1 MRTILRHLGVFN
13 FFMLFKSLS
22 PIFAYILCLL
32 ALSEVAL
39 GEQLHRHFPRGS
51 REVFIANT
59 PGVRAE
65 LLKNIAPLIEKS
77 IANGHYPGAVILV
90 GHRGQIIYKGVFGNR
105 RILPDVAPMRFN
117 TIFDIAS
124 LTKVVATTP
133 AIMQLVEQGKMDL
146 DAPVSKYWPEFAKHG
161 KSTITI
167 RELLTHTSGLPAE
180 IPITK
185 KINSANALA
194 QITQLKLA
202 HPVGKKFFY
211 SDVNFIVLAHLI
223 EIISNKSLDQYAQQ
237 HIFNPLKMNDTYF
250 SPSNKLRDR
259 IAPTEMIEKKL
270 RWGEVHDPIAHSLGG
285 ISGNAG
291 LFSDANNLGIYAQ
304 SLLDGGQLHH
314 DTSKSASHFL
324 GPLSIS
330 KMTTVQTPEAILEA
344 RGLGWDIDSAYS
356 NRGILFPMQSFGH
369 TGWTGTSMWIDP
381 VTQTWIV
388 ILTSRA
394 HPAPAKSNQ
403 LVQDRRTIAT
413 IISASITDISMV
425 SLKNTGKGELKRAY
439 A

>member
-1 MRTILRHLGVFN
+1 
-13 FFMLFKSLS
+13 
-22 PIFAYILCLL
+22 
-32 ALSEVAL
+32 VAL
-39 GEQLHRHFPRGS
+39 ADKQHRHFPRGS
-51 REVFIANT
+51 HEVFIAT
-59 PGVRAE
+59 TTGVRAE
-65 LLKNIAPLIEKS
+65 LLKNIAPIIEKS

-90 GHRGQIIYKGVFGNR
+90 GHRGHIIYKGVFGNR
-105 RILPDVAPMRFN
+105 RILPDIAPMRFD
-117 TIFDIAS
+117 TVFDIAS

-133 AIMQLVEQGKMDL
+133 AIMQLVEEGRIDL
-146 DAPVSKYWPEFAKHG
+146 DASVSKYWPEFAKHG
-161 KSTITI
+161 KNAITI

-180 IPITK
+180 IPTNSK
-185 KINSANALA
+185 KSNVLT
-194 QITQLKLA
+194 QIIQLKLA

-223 EIISNKSLDQYAQQ
+223 KIISNESLDQYTQQ

-250 SPSNKLRDR
+250 SPSSKLRDR

-291 LFSDANNLGIYAQ
+291 LFSDADNLGIYAQ
-304 SLLDGGQLHH
+304 SLLDGGQLHAQF
-314 DTSKSASHFL
+314 KSTSHFL

-381 VTQTWIV
+381 VTQTWII

-394 HPAPAKSNQ
+394 HPTPAKSNH
-403 LVQDRRTIAT
+403 LVLDRRTIAT
-413 IISASITDISMV
+413 IISASITDVAMY